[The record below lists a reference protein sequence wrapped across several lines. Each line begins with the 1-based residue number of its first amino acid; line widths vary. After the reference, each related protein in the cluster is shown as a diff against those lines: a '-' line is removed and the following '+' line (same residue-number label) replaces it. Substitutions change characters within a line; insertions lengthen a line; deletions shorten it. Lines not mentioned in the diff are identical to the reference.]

1 MALILTDSQKATLTL
16 DPRTAK
22 GAKARLD
29 GMPEWSS
36 SNPAVATIEPAADG
50 LSAVVMAAGTG
61 TTQINVVADA
71 DLDPGETRE
80 LTGVLDVEVKAS
92 EAVTLGI
99 TAGTP
104 EEQ

>member
-1 MALILTDSQKATLTL
+1 MLVLTDTQKATLTL

-22 GAKARLD
+22 GAPARLD
-29 GMPEWSS
+29 GVPQWSS

-50 LSAVVMAAGTG
+50 LSAVVRATATG

-71 DLDPGETRE
+71 DLDANEVRE

-99 TAGTP
+99 SAGAP